1 MKKPDKI
8 YTLTIVYNEETEEV
22 EYLQETIT
30 VEQTKDIEP
39 ESMLID
45 FSDDYW
51 DEDSI
56 KSLKGSYYLAEA

>member
-8 YTLTIVYNEETEEV
+8 YTLTIMYNDESEEV
-22 EYLQETIT
+22 EYLQETIS
-30 VEQTKDIEP
+30 VEEPEIEP
-39 ESMLID
+39 KSMLID

-56 KSLKGSYYLAEA
+56 KLLKGSYYLAEA